1 MNRTIAI
8 LRRVWKA
15 EAFSPE
21 AFVLRALYISALF
34 AISEIVGLREYTT
47 FLSGTSANLNLSL
60 QTAAILGCIHLLLY
74 VAFILLVPI
83 FLITAGL
90 LAAWDRW
97 GPGANLHRRAN
108 EKVSPNGINKSCR
121 LTPLSPAAS
130 VRPG

>member
-97 GPGANLHRRAN
+97 GPGAGLHRR
-108 EKVSPNGINKSCR
+108 
-121 LTPLSPAAS
+121 
-130 VRPG
+130 